1 MFRIE
6 IDHEWQLEKT
16 QATLLRKFPWE
27 FQRQCVD
34 AQHTANFSSKKEG
47 CSLFWRQ
54 RVLQHMFIGQDGLDI
69 EFILW

>member
-16 QATLLRKFPWE
+16 QAALLRKFPWE

-34 AQHTANFSSKKEG
+34 AQHTANFSLKKVVVSILQSK
-47 CSLFWRQ
+47 SF
-54 RVLQHMFIGQDGLDI
+54 VFISQDGLDI
-69 EFILW
+69 EVLMW